1 MQELR
6 HQPALADACLAL
18 DRDQQDTLLT
28 GPPGIF
34 QESEFRLTA
43 QERNIYVLR
52 LSRSQRWKCLR
63 EELLHRRVLKDTAV
77 QFLGFRHGTR
87 SQRLGERPGAALE
100 DVECLV
106 LPTERIATQ
115 HRLTVCLLAGR
126 IMCNGLFAEV

>member
-1 MQELR
+1 MGEVSAR
-6 HQPALADACLAL
+6 CRICPSAWTVDASTHCTSSRNKTNGASA
-18 DRDQQDTLLT
+18 R
-28 GPPGIF
+28 
-34 QESEFRLTA
+34 RTA
-43 QERNIYVLR
+43 TIDS
-52 LSRSQRWKCLR
+52 SRRMRVASGGRVMAGLR
-63 EELLHRRVLKDTAV
+63 EELLHWRVLKDTAV

-87 SQRLGERPGAALE
+87 SKRLGERPGAALK